1 MELRKDLELIEVA
14 YENDDKKAILRFLDE
29 DNGELLEVNFNKQKY
44 DNGKYIDDD
53 KKAEEVEK
61 WCQEYFDID
70 FDMLY
75 TKQGESYDVYKYP
88 NFNSLWEAD
97 IIEKFDVADKGKIIN
112 TEIKEVVD
120 TGNKISI
127 KYDWNGKTYETKFQY
142 SDYIEVKKQWFV
154 NPQKKR
160 KQFKKFEELFG
171 VSVANADEIIGKDIM
186 VEIKVAFK
194 EFAYGEIKK
203 PNWA

>member
-1 MELRKDLELIEVA
+1 MELRKDLELIEVV

-29 DNGELLEVNFNKQKY
+29 ENGELLEVNFNKQKY
-44 DNGKYIDDD
+44 DNGKYVDDP
-53 KKAEEVEK
+53 EK
-61 WCQEYFDID
+61 EKQVDEWSKEYFDVD
-70 FDMLY
+70 YSELY
-75 TKQGESYDVYKYP
+75 TKVGESYDVYKYP

-97 IIEKFDVADKGKIIN
+97 IVEKFDVADKGKIIN

-120 TGNKISI
+120 NGNKIAI
-127 KYDWNGKTYETKFQY
+127 RYDWNGKTYETKYQY
-142 SDYIEVKKQWFV
+142 SDYVEAKKQWFV
-154 NPQKKR
+154 NPQKKK
-160 KQFKKFEELFG
+160 KQHEKFEDLFG
-171 VSVANADEIIGKDIM
+171 VSVANADEIIGKEIM